1 MSRAKAE
8 QVRAKARTRER
19 ATRHQDPNP
28 RPRVVMNPAIKR
40 RTPRG
45 LDNAL
50 VSVNDL
56 DCLTRRSPPLR
67 SHQRCNNSLAS
78 SRIDQELVVTAPR
91 NLTARREGMIT
102 VPRNRTARR
111 RRDAPAAEKTARAG
125 KRAGNRGSRTRYRP
139 DREATSAK

>member
-19 ATRHQDPNP
+19 ATRQQDPNP

-56 DCLTRRSPPLR
+56 GGLKRRSTPLS
-67 SHQRCNNSLAS
+67 SHQRRDNSLPS
-78 SRIDQELVVTAPR
+78 SRIDQELSEVMV
-91 NLTARREGMIT
+91 T
-102 VPRNRTARR
+102 VPPEQHST
-111 RRDAPAAEKTARAG
+111 P
-125 KRAGNRGSRTRYRP
+125 P
-139 DREATSAK
+139 P